1 MINLSSISGH
11 QFFPPAILSHVP
23 RSKISDSFWK
33 SIPVHIPGK
42 KSPSLIKRIHVLWG
56 LNVYI
61 HSFIEKE
68 GFSGFMLQ
76 LKSKSICP
84 ATPNKP
90 AAWPSASFP
99 WLQGPLTPQP
109 ILGSPSIGCKIQ
121 APALPPPLP
130 HPWAAGSTWQNAPRP
145 LESPLASMFKR
156 QSRHSES
163 LFLFFFW
170 VFKKNIY
177 YTLNRN
183 PQETNT

>member
-11 QFFPPAILSHVP
+11 QFFPPAIFLTP
-23 RSKISDSFWK
+23 LAPCSKISVSSWK

-68 GFSGFMLQ
+68 VFSGFMLQ

-90 AAWPSASFP
+90 AACAFCQLPMVAGSSDSPAYPGLS
-99 WLQGPLTPQP
+99 QP
-109 ILGSPSIGCKIQ
+109 ILGSPSIGCKIR

-130 HPWAAGSTWQNAPRP
+130 HP
-145 LESPLASMFKR
+145 
-156 QSRHSES
+156 
-163 LFLFFFW
+163 
-170 VFKKNIY
+170 
-177 YTLNRN
+177 
-183 PQETNT
+183 